1 MPTPIAPTSPLGGT
15 SLTST
20 APTRAPKQAMDSDV
34 FMTLLVTQLKNQDPS
49 SPMDTNAMIG
59 QSTQLAVMEKL
70 SQMAADSTQ
79 GLHAQ
84 QRATAAALIGRTV
97 TYLDATGTPATGTAS
112 AVSYTGQTPTVT
124 VGTATVP
131 LDSITGVTGATGPN
145 GT

>member
-1 MPTPIAPTSPLGGT
+1 MTTTPIGPIGSVGGT

-20 APTRAPKQAMDSDV
+20 APTRAPKQTMDSDV

-79 GLHAQ
+79 GLAAQ
-84 QRATAAALIGRTV
+84 QRSAAAALLGRTV
-97 TYLDATGTPATGTAS
+97 TYLDATGAPATGTAS
-112 AVSYTGQTPTVT
+112 SVSFTGATPTVT
-124 VGTATVP
+124 VGSASVP
-131 LDSITGVTGATGPN
+131 LASITGVTGS
-145 GT
+145 